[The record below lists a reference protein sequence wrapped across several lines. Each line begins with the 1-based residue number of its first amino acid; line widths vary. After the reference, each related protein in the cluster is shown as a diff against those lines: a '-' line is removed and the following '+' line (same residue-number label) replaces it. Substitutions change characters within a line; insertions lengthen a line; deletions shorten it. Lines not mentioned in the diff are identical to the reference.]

1 MPPPFGKHESLF
13 ARFVNPKSQQ
23 TLVRVQENR
32 NQGTRSKLLFG
43 RNFVASRRPAAW
55 NAKPVPTFAENA
67 LIASAG
73 DLWLGH

>member
-1 MPPPFGKHESLF
+1 
-13 ARFVNPKSQQ
+13 
-23 TLVRVQENR
+23 VRVQENR